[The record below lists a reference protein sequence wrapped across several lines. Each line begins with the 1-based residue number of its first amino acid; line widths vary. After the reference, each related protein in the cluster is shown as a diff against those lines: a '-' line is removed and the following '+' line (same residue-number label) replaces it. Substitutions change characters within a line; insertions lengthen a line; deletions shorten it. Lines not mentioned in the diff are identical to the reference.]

1 MPSTAAAK
9 PPQPNPPATE
19 RQRLLGPTGAPIRP
33 SHWRYL
39 RAKISLGERG
49 IAPTYVAIAKEL
61 RLNRVTLWRFL
72 QRHPWLER
80 WVDETLL
87 ATNQHLWGLVE
98 RRQAMLGI
106 QGVTQAADQFCKM
119 RSGYYTYTRAAE
131 TGGGAPGTPTGPV
144 FKIYN
149 LIPRPEPLPVTET
162 VPALPPAAAIPVLS
176 VK

>member
-1 MPSTAAAK
+1 
-9 PPQPNPPATE
+9 
-19 RQRLLGPTGAPIRP
+19 
-33 SHWRYL
+33 L

-61 RLNRVTLWRFL
+61 HRNRVTLWRFL

-119 RSGYYTYTRAAE
+119 RSGYYTRAAE
-131 TGGGAPGTPTGPV
+131 TGGAPGTTGGPA
-144 FKIYN
+144 FIINN

-162 VPALPPAAAIPVLS
+162 VPALPPAAAIPVLI
-176 VK
+176 VR